1 MTKYIF
7 VTGGVVS
14 GIGKGISAASIGRL
28 LKDNGFSVF
37 MQKFDPYLNVDPGTM
52 SPYQHGEVFVTKDG
66 GETDLDLGHYER
78 FIDVELT
85 KNSSVSSGKIY
96 ESVIQ
101 KERAGEY
108 GGKTVQVIP
117 HVTNDIKAKIYLA
130 ARESGADII
139 ITEIGGT
146 VGDIESQPFL
156 EAIRQIH
163 SENDKSDVLF
173 VHTTLVPTIPG
184 SNELKTKPTQHSYK
198 ELMSNGIKANVF
210 ILRADQH
217 IGDNIKEKISLF
229 CDIPKEAIIQSD
241 NVDLIYEVPVRFKEQ
256 NLDKYIMKKLRLAP
270 TQDMSDKW
278 TDMVLRFKSAN
289 RIVKIA
295 MVGKYM
301 ELLDSY
307 LSLSQ
312 GLIDAGLNIN
322 TNVEIKYVNSEE
334 LVNKDLDV
342 ELGDCDGI
350 VIPGGF
356 GERGTNGMILACQYA
371 RENNV
376 PFLGICLGL
385 QMASIEFARN
395 VLGYQDAN
403 SVEFSE
409 DTKNPIIHETE
420 YQKKATELGGS
431 MRLGD
436 YRCEIKEGS
445 LASKLYGVD
454 MISERHRH
462 RYEFNSD
469 YIDEFEKD
477 GFVVSGKNPDNGL
490 VEIIEYPK
498 NDFYIACQFHP
509 EFKSRPTN
517 PHPLFT
523 GLIQKS
529 LEK

>member
-1 MTKYIF
+1 M
-7 VTGGVVS
+7 
-14 GIGKGISAASIGRL
+14 
-28 LKDNGFSVF
+28 
-37 MQKFDPYLNVDPGTM
+37 
-52 SPYQHGEVFVTKDG
+52 
-66 GETDLDLGHYER
+66 
-78 FIDVELT
+78 
-85 KNSSVSSGKIY
+85 
-96 ESVIQ
+96 
-101 KERAGEY
+101 
-108 GGKTVQVIP
+108 
-117 HVTNDIKAKIYLA
+117 
-130 ARESGADII
+130 
-139 ITEIGGT
+139 
-146 VGDIESQPFL
+146 
-156 EAIRQIH
+156 
-163 SENDKSDVLF
+163 LF
-173 VHTTLVPTIPG
+173 R
-184 SNELKTKPTQHSYK
+184 S
-198 ELMSNGIKANVF
+198 
-210 ILRADQH
+210 
-217 IGDNIKEKISLF
+217 
-229 CDIPKEAIIQSD
+229 
-241 NVDLIYEVPVRFKEQ
+241 
-256 NLDKYIMKKLRLAP
+256 
-270 TQDMSDKW
+270 
-278 TDMVLRFKSAN
+278 
-289 RIVKIA
+289 
-295 MVGKYM
+295 
-301 ELLDSY
+301 
-307 LSLSQ
+307 
-312 GLIDAGLNIN
+312 
-322 TNVEIKYVNSEE
+322 
-334 LVNKDLDV
+334 
-342 ELGDCDGI
+342 
-350 VIPGGF
+350 
-356 GERGTNGMILACQYA
+356 NGMILACQYA